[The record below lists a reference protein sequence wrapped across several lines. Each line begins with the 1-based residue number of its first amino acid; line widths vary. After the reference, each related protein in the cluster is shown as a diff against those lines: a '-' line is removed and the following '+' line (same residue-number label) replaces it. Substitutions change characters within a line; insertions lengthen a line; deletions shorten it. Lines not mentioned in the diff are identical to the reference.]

1 MNTLI
6 IIIAV
11 ILLLNLFLMAMFVMV
26 AYNTYKKIDNI
37 TKVINS
43 STKYDD
49 MDNTL
54 KYLCEI
60 EKKLEMIRR
69 RLYGQKD

>member
-54 KYLCEI
+54 TYLCEI